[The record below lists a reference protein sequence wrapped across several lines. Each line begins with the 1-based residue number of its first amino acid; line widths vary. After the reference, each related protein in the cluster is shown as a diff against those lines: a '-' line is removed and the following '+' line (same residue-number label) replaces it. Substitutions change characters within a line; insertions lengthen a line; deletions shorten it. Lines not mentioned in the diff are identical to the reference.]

1 MSRAN
6 LNTLHMPAMSIPAT
20 HLQVP
25 GKSNLIPVRITR
37 FKPQVSLTIM
47 PELPE
52 VETTLRGIEP
62 YLLKQ
67 KVLNALVY
75 EARLRWP
82 VPENLAQ
89 VLARRSIQSL
99 SRRGKYLI
107 ISFRHG
113 HLLIHLG
120 MSGSLR
126 IVNSGAI
133 PGKHDHIDWQIANGK
148 VLRLHDPRRF
158 GSVHWIETDPGR
170 HPLLAQL
177 GPEPLGA
184 EFNGRYLHGKSDKRK
199 IAVKNFIMDS
209 HVVVGVGNIYASEAL
224 FGAGI
229 HPARAAGKI
238 SLQRYEQLAGTIK
251 KTLKAAIKQGGTT
264 LRDFVNEQGNP
275 GYFRQKLKVY
285 GRAGEPCMI
294 CGDKIRQLT
303 IGQRSSYYCGHC
315 QH

>member
-1 MSRAN
+1 
-6 LNTLHMPAMSIPAT
+6 
-20 HLQVP
+20 
-25 GKSNLIPVRITR
+25 
-37 FKPQVSLTIM
+37 M

-62 YLLKQ
+62 CLLKC
-67 KVLNALVY
+67 KVTGIEVRQPY
-75 EARLRWP
+75 LRWP

-89 VLARRSIQSL
+89 VLARRTIQAL

-107 ISFRHG
+107 ISFKHG

-133 PGKHDHIDWQIANGK
+133 PGKHDHIDWQLANGK

-158 GSVHWIETDPGR
+158 GSVHWIETDPGQ
-170 HPLLAQL
+170 HPLLARL
-177 GPEPLGA
+177 GPEPLTA
-184 EFNGRYLHGKSDKRK
+184 EFNGGYLHNKSNKRK

-209 HVVVGVGNIYASEAL
+209 QVVVGVGNIYASESL

-229 HPARAAGKI
+229 HPSRAAGKV
-238 SLQRYEQLAGTIK
+238 SLERYERLAAQIK
-251 KTLKAAIKQGGTT
+251 KTLQAAIKQGGTT

-275 GYFRQKLKVY
+275 GYFGQKLKVY
-285 GRAGEPCMI
+285 GKVGEPCMI
-294 CGDKIRQLT
+294 CGHKIRQST
-303 IGQRSSYYCGHC
+303 IGQRSSFYCNQC
-315 QH
+315 QR